1 MRVTVSFYS
10 YFKDLT
16 GCKETTQEL
25 ADGSTLG
32 NLLHK
37 LNACFPK
44 LEPMQKSMLVAVG
57 LDYQSRDYI
66 LKEGDVVS
74 LFPPVQGG

>member
-16 GCKETTQEL
+16 GCKEISQEL
-25 ADGSTLG
+25 TDGSTLG
-32 NLLHK
+32 DLLRK
-37 LNACFPK
+37 LNARFPK
-44 LEPMQKSMLVAVG
+44 LEPMEKSMLVAVG
-57 LDYQSRDYI
+57 LDYQNRNYI

>member
-16 GCKETTQEL
+16 GCKETSQEL

-32 NLLHK
+32 DLLPK
-37 LNACFPK
+37 LNTRFPK
-44 LEPMQKSMLVAVG
+44 LAPMQKSMLLAVG
-57 LDYQSRDYI
+57 LDYQNRDYI
-66 LKEGDVVS
+66 LKDGDVVS